1 MLPLLDDVRVRVLVP
16 FLVFILLI
24 GVLYTSVTLSSRRPV
39 IEDVTP
45 TRAATG
51 ETVTI
56 QGRHFGGSRA
66 EGRVRIGGSYLPN
79 AAYTSWSDQEVRFRL
94 PNEIGSGLLYVSTA
108 HGRSVGVLFTNHRD
122 IPQAQAPTA
131 DNSSA
136 PVLAEEEPL
145 ELRIGELL
153 VLRGRRFGHQRS
165 NGEVIFQF
173 SGPDGMQER
182 SAGADDREYEL
193 WTDREIRVRVPD
205 GVGDGSVVVRTD
217 RGRSKPRGLSV
228 LRPVGEKSFGTPSVY
243 TFTQTLT
250 LSHATTRSNI
260 NDENILFIHQAH
272 PVSEASQ
279 RAVLRRE
286 SREPYAE
293 YADMSVVRFDNLVPT
308 DSLIIER
315 EFEVERYPVRTEI
328 RNARVPFQYRMP
340 VRFLTEH
347 RSPDAF
353 VPSGAEIIRSAAR
366 TAVGNQRN
374 PHLKA
379 GLLLTALRNRM
390 SYTAQPGGASGED
403 AVSAWEAGTGN
414 AFAYA
419 SLYTALLRAA
429 DIPSRMIA
437 GFLVLENDDVVRH
450 FWVEYYLQ
458 DFGWVPVDP
467 ALADGYLPDGFY
479 LEAAGDQNAAEFY
492 FGNLDGRRIAFSNG
506 LIHRRPLRPDSQLE
520 PAMGSQVYALQSVF
534 EERVGNLTGYI
545 LRRPAIELSKVEP

>member
-1 MLPLLDDVRVRVLVP
+1 MLPLLDFVRVRVLIP

-39 IEDVTP
+39 IEAVTP

-56 QGRHFGGSRA
+56 EGRHFGGSRA

-79 AAYTSWSDQEVRFRL
+79 AAYTSWSDQVIRFRL
-94 PNEIGSGLLYVSTA
+94 PNEIGSGLLYVSTV
-108 HGRSVGVLFTNHRD
+108 HGLSEGVLFTNHRD
-122 IPQAQAPTA
+122 IPQAEESTT
-131 DNSSA
+131 DNPSA
-136 PVLAEEEPL
+136 PFLVDNEPL

-153 VLRGRRFGHQRS
+153 VLRGRRFGHQRFD
-165 NGEVIFQF
+165 GEVIFRF
-173 SGPDGMQER
+173 SGPDGIREK
-182 SAGADDREYEL
+182 SAGADDRDYEL
-193 WTDREIRVRVPD
+193 WTDREIQVRVPD
-205 GVGDGSVVVRTD
+205 GVGDGSVVVRND
-217 RGRSKPRGLSV
+217 RGRSKPLRLSV
-228 LRPVGEKSFGTPSVY
+228 LRPVGEKSFEKPSLYV
-243 TFTQTLT
+243 FTQTVAF
-250 LSHATTRSNI
+250 SHATTRSDI
-260 NDENILFIHQAH
+260 SDENILFIHQAH
-272 PVSEASQ
+272 PVADASQ
-279 RAVLRRE
+279 EAVLRRQ
-286 SREPYAE
+286 SGEPYAE
-293 YADMSVVRFDNLVPT
+293 YDDMSVVRFDNLAPT
-308 DSLIIER
+308 DSLVIER

-328 RNARVPFQYRMP
+328 QDARVPFQYRMP

-347 RSPDAF
+347 RSADAF
-353 VPSGAEIIRSAAR
+353 VPSEAEIIRSVAR
-366 TAVGNQRN
+366 VAVGNQRN

-379 GLLLTALRNRM
+379 GLLLNALRNRM
-390 SYTAQPGGASGED
+390 SYDALLGGASGED
-403 AVSAWEAGTGN
+403 AVSAWEAGSGD

-429 DIPSRMIA
+429 EVPSRMIA
-437 GFLVLENDDVVRH
+437 GFLVLENNDVARH

-467 ALADGYLPDGFY
+467 ALTDGYLPEGFY

-506 LIHRRPLRPDSQLE
+506 LILRRPLRPDAQLE
-520 PAMGSQVYALQSVF
+520 PDSGSQAYALQSVF